1 MQRKRATVRE
11 DLCEQLMQGE
21 PLDQERRVVGALID
35 SLEPQDRLE
44 LVEFSTSARRW
55 RRSAAEATASSRA
68 DARRWLGKLQAGGG
82 TEMRA
87 SAT

>member
-55 RRSAAEATASSRA
+55 RRSAAEAT
-68 DARRWLGKLQAGGG
+68 
-82 TEMRA
+82 EMRSQVA
-87 SAT
+87 CPKLVCGQRCRNSAAE